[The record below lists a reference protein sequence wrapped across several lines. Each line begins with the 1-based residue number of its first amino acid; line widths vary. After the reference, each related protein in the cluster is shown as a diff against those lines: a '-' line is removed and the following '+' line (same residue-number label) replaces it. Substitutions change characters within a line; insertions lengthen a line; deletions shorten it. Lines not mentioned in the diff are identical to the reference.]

1 MIILFTLIMLPI
13 TAWAAEKPSMT
24 AMWMELIFMMLMLIV
39 LKVVDFSNQKK
50 FILFVAYILVDIAT
64 QTLWF
69 ALLVFMGL
77 YVFFKKKAD

>member
-1 MIILFTLIMLPI
+1 MLPI